1 LNEELDVELKVY
13 PVKFEAYQDGEQL
26 FTVEAFDSS
35 TATVSVDSLM
45 TVELW
50 DEVAAKV
57 RECIVAME
65 LDTTTNAEITGG

>member
-1 LNEELDVELKVY
+1 MELKIY

-26 FTVEAFDSS
+26 FKVEAFDSS

-65 LDTTTNAEITGG
+65 LDTTTNAGVTGA